1 MANYA
6 ILGNGSFATAL
17 CKTLAHNQHSITWWM
32 RSESAKAHLE
42 QHGTNERYLQQVNF
56 SNYNLNITTNINEA
70 IAHADYILIGIP
82 SAFVLNVLGTIDHAA
97 LQDKIFVSAIK
108 GIVPGFNVVLNEY
121 LEFSMHIEPEQ
132 YCCITG
138 PCHAEEIAAEKLSYL
153 TFAGENNKVA
163 KDIATHFTTPYLRT
177 VISQDVYGVQYAAIL
192 KNIYALGAGIASG
205 LGYGDNFL
213 SVYNTNCFA
222 EMQSFMKKY
231 AKVNQ
236 HLNSPHH
243 YTTSAYM
250 GDLLVTSYSEH
261 SRNRR
266 FGNSIGRGNT
276 VEQAK
281 QNLNMV
287 AEGYYATKC
296 VHEINQ
302 NIKANAPILDL
313 IYKVL
318 WQEYSAADAL
328 KQIEDVLQ

>member
-1 MANYA
+1 
-6 ILGNGSFATAL
+6 
-17 CKTLAHNQHSITWWM
+17 
-32 RSESAKAHLE
+32 
-42 QHGTNERYLQQVNF
+42 
-56 SNYNLNITTNINEA
+56 
-70 IAHADYILIGIP
+70 
-82 SAFVLNVLGTIDHAA
+82 
-97 LQDKIFVSAIK
+97 
-108 GIVPGFNVVLNEY
+108 VVLNEY
-121 LEFSMHIEPEQ
+121 LEFSMHIEAQQ

-153 TFAGENNKVA
+153 TFASEQKKVA
-163 KDIATHFTTPYLRT
+163 KDIAQHFATPFLRT
-177 VISQDVYGVQYAAIL
+177 VISEDVYGVQYAAIL

-222 EMQSFMKKY
+222 EMQGFMKKY

-266 FGNSIGRGNT
+266 FGATIGKGKT
-276 VEQAK
+276 VEEAK
-281 QNLNMV
+281 QSLNMV

-302 NIKANAPILDL
+302 NIKAVAPILDL

-318 WQEYSAADAL
+318 WQDYSATKAFAS
-328 KQIEDVLQ
+328 IEDVLQ